1 MRRSQDAKTPRG
13 PGVRAAGHPGAKM
26 DGRAAERVLT
36 RAGAPAHRG
45 ASVRMLT
52 LARMS
57 AVAAGF
63 LAVTAAAAVAQQT
76 SLTIYQD
83 GRVMVRRALP
93 VAVPRGTSTTS
104 VDLGGRG
111 ADPTSLVALDEGV
124 EVRGVRVSAATGL
137 EGSLRRALGREVD
150 FVLGGDSMRFVRGT
164 VLSLDPPAFRVGGRV
179 VYDMPGRPAFPDSLV
194 QLAPQAEVTVEA
206 ARPVRTLRVAYLAQG
221 LSWHAAYT
229 LVAPASGAGRATMAG
244 AATIGNPGALAIA
257 DAEVQLL
264 AGDVRRA
271 PTPGAYAMD
280 RVMAAPTM
288 AMARA
293 AEAPSEEAVGE
304 SHVYTLPG
312 TVDFVPGTSRTV
324 ALFAQAAPLVER
336 SFAFRASGYGHQQQ
350 WRSPEQDLHAEVTY
364 LVRRPAGAPFG
375 DTPLPAGVV
384 RVLVP
389 DSAGRVQLLGEV
401 PIQHTPAGRE
411 LKLATGTAFDITA
424 QRTQLTFVR
433 QGPRQVEVSYR
444 VQIQNA
450 KSDSATVQVYEEFP
464 AQWEVLASTVRA
476 ERLSST
482 SVRFA
487 VPVPAAGEATLEY
500 RARVRW

>member
-1 MRRSQDAKTPRG
+1 MDGRQDAKTPRE
-13 PGVRAAGHPGAKM
+13 PGVRTFGRRGAKM
-26 DGRAAERVLT
+26 RLGAAPALT
-36 RAGAPAHRG
+36 RTGVPAHRG
-45 ASVRMLT
+45 ASARTLMSRRASGIVVALLT
-52 LARMS
+52 LTA
-57 AVAAGF
+57 ATVAA
-63 LAVTAAAAVAQQT
+63 QET

-83 GRVMVRRALP
+83 GRVMVRRALA

-124 EVRGVRVSAATGL
+124 EVRGVRVSAATGV
-137 EGSLRRALGREVD
+137 EGSLRRALGREVE
-150 FVLGGDSMRFVRGT
+150 FVLGGDSLRFVRGT
-164 VLSLDPPAFRVGGRV
+164 VLSLDPPAFRVQGRV
-179 VYDMPGRPAFPDSLV
+179 FYELPGRPVFPDSLV
-194 QLAPQAEVTVEA
+194 QLTPRAEVTVEA
-206 ARPVRTLRVAYLAQG
+206 ARAVRTLRVAYLAQG
-221 LSWHAAYT
+221 LSWHAGYT

-244 AATIGNPGALAIA
+244 AATIDNPGGLAITG
-257 DAEVQLL
+257 AEVQLL

-271 PTPGAYAMD
+271 YQSRAYEAD
-280 RVMAAPTM
+280 RVMAAPAM
-288 AMARA
+288 AMARG

-304 SHVYTLPG
+304 SHVYTLAG
-312 TVDFVPGTSRTV
+312 TVDFVPGASRTV
-324 ALFAQAAPLVER
+324 ALFAQAAPVVER
-336 SFAFRASGYGHQQQ
+336 SFAFRASGSGHLQQ
-350 WRSPEQDLHAEVTY
+350 WRVPEQDLHAEVTY
-364 LVRRPAGAPFG
+364 LVRRPAGTPFG

-424 QRTQLTFVR
+424 QRTQLTFVQ
-433 QGPRQVEVSYR
+433 QGRRQVEVSYR
-444 VQIQNA
+444 VQVQNA
-450 KSDSATVQVYEEFP
+450 KSDSVTVQVYDEFP
-464 AQWEVLASTVRA
+464 GQWEVLSNTARA

-500 RARVRW
+500 RVRIRW